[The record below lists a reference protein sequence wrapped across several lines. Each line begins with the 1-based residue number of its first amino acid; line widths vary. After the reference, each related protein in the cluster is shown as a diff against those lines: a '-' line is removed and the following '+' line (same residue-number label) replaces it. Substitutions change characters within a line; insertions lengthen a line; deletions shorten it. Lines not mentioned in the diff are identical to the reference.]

1 MKLKTV
7 VVTGASSGI
16 GKAVATKFV
25 QEGFQVVLAARSFE
39 TLQQLEKVL
48 NDQGP
53 GKALAIEMDV
63 SNPNSVKQM
72 IQKAMET
79 FGDIDILVNNAG
91 LMLSA
96 KVTDGNVEAWE
107 DMIDVN
113 VKGILYTT
121 HEVINS
127 MVARKQGHIINLS
140 SVSGQEVTKNSTVY
154 SATKFAVRAITVG
167 LEKELAHSGVRVT
180 NISPGMVETRL
191 MDGLEIKRK
200 PLEPSDIANAIYYAI
215 SQPSYVNVNE
225 ITVRPV

>member
-1 MKLKTV
+1 MNLKTV

-16 GKAVATKFV
+16 GKAIATKFV

-53 GKALAIEMDV
+53 GKALAIETDV

-72 IQKAMET
+72 IQKAMEA

-121 HEVINS
+121 QEVINS

-191 MDGLEIKRK
+191 IDGYELKRK

>member
-16 GKAVATKFV
+16 GKAIATKFV

-53 GKALAIEMDV
+53 GKALAIETDV

-121 HEVINS
+121 QEVINS

-191 MDGLEIKRK
+191 IDGYELKRK

>member
-1 MKLKTV
+1 MKLQTV

-16 GKAVATKFV
+16 GKEIATKFV
-25 QEGFQVVLAARSFE
+25 QEGFQVILAARSFE
-39 TLQQLEKVL
+39 TLQQLEEIL
-48 NDQGP
+48 NNQGP
-53 GKALAIEMDV
+53 GKALAVQTDV
-63 SNPNSVKQM
+63 SNPNSVKKM
-72 IQKAMET
+72 IQQGMET

-107 DMIDVN
+107 DMVDVN

-121 HEVINS
+121 NEVINS
-127 MVARKQGHIINLS
+127 MIARKQGHIINVS

-154 SATKFAVRAITVG
+154 SATKFAVRAITAG
-167 LEKELAHSGVRVT
+167 LEKELAHTGVRVT

-191 MDGLEIKRK
+191 IDGYELKRK
-200 PLEPSDIANAIYYAI
+200 PLDPTDIANAIYYAI